1 MNLKKNDKLI
11 LILGVAILIVAAIAI
26 VFYTS
31 ADVNDIDVYIEPD
44 KKTFDVTWKEMTIE
58 KPIVKGVAQKSYSE
72 TEEISAPD
80 SSVLTKVE
88 FQITW
93 NDDHTSGLLIKKGAD
108 TLTAKIGK
116 PGAEPEKKSST
127 ENGNMT
133 FSFSVND
140 RPSDDYI
147 EAEDANEAEDI
158 VKEWFTNENEASF
171 DVTVNVQTGERLGIR
186 PLKLLR
192 YFQDKGNNFNLKIM
206 YTYYVLEIEEQD
218 GDENDDDDIPPTGL
232 GGYDGACGE
241 FYKNLCYGRGMI

>member
-1 MNLKKNDKLI
+1 M
-11 LILGVAILIVAAIAI
+11 
-26 VFYTS
+26 S
-31 ADVNDIDVYIEPD
+31 
-44 KKTFDVTWKEMTIE
+44 
-58 KPIVKGVAQKSYSE
+58 
-72 TEEISAPD
+72 
-80 SSVLTKVE
+80 
-88 FQITW
+88 
-93 NDDHTSGLLIKKGAD
+93 
-108 TLTAKIGK
+108 
-116 PGAEPEKKSST
+116 
-127 ENGNMT
+127 

-158 VKEWFTNENEASF
+158 VKEWFINENEASF
-171 DVTVNVQTGERLGIR
+171 DVTVNVQTGEKLGIR

-218 GDENDDDDIPPTGL
+218 GDENDDDDVPPTEL

>member
-44 KKTFDVTWKEMTIE
+44 KKTFDVTWKEMTTE

-72 TEEISAPD
+72 TEEISAPH

-93 NDDHTSGLLIKKGAD
+93 NDDHTSGLLIKRGAD

-127 ENGNMT
+127 ETGNMS

-147 EAEDANEAEDI
+147 EAEDANEAEEI
-158 VKEWFTNENEASF
+158 VKEWFINENEASF
-171 DVTVNVQTGERLGIR
+171 DVTVNVQTGEKLGIR

-218 GDENDDDDIPPTGL
+218 GDENDDVPPTAL

>member
-44 KKTFDVTWKEMTIE
+44 KKTFDVTWKEMTTE

-72 TEEISAPD
+72 TEEISSPD

-93 NDDHTSGLLIKKGAD
+93 NDDHTSGLLIKRGAD

-127 ENGNMT
+127 ETGNMS

-158 VKEWFTNENEASF
+158 VKEWFINENEASF
-171 DVTVNVQTGERLGIR
+171 DVTVNVQTGEKLGIR

-218 GDENDDDDIPPTGL
+218 GDENDDDDVPPTEL